1 MDRKYGGFTMNA
13 TNEVLEG
20 SGAMPYE
27 DLDEIAYCHHCGSCH
42 PAEDH
47 CKCFRAKM
55 ERDQKA
61 IDRRLRFEMLAFVL
75 FYVAPMICGI
85 ALGMFAIFA
94 GFCIQGTFI
103 LLTCLLLSLFVLF
116 FTEPKK

>member
-1 MDRKYGGFTMNA
+1 MNA

-27 DLDEIAYCHHCGSCH
+27 DLDEIAFCNHCGSCH

-75 FYVAPMICGI
+75 FYVVPMICGI
-85 ALGMFAIFA
+85 ALGMLAIFNDSPISGA
-94 GFCIQGTFI
+94 SILGTCFF
-103 LLTCLLLSLFVLF
+103 LSIFVLL
-116 FTEPKK
+116 FTEPRK

>member
-1 MDRKYGGFTMNA
+1 MNA

-55 ERDQKA
+55 ERDQKS
-61 IDRRLRFEMLAFVL
+61 IDRRLRFEMLMFVL

-85 ALGMFAIFA
+85 ALGMLAIFNDFPISGA
-94 GFCIQGTFI
+94 SILGTCFF
-103 LLTCLLLSLFVLF
+103 LSIFVLL
-116 FTEPKK
+116 FTEPKN